1 MEKNQR
7 VRRKDTRADEIIDCA
22 TALFLNAGYENTN
35 FQDIAKAGNM
45 ARSTIYLYFKDKQQ
59 LLRACIQKRFVIN
72 KSLFLSILYEKSDPF
87 KIRMVKLL
95 SRLQEMFEDET
106 SKRFYVMVASLA
118 AKYKDISRIWLE
130 EVLLPMRTDWR
141 ELVSDLDLKDEHKD
155 SLLMVIFSTFF
166 TSCVMSVSFGPEAP
180 LMNFSKYCDLLKVQ
194 LEQGEFKD
202 MAVKLN

>member
-106 SKRFYVMVASLA
+106 SKRFYVMVVSLA

-155 SLLMVIFSTFF
+155 SLLMVIFSR
-166 TSCVMSVSFGPEAP
+166 A
-180 LMNFSKYCDLLKVQ
+180 N
-194 LEQGEFKD
+194 
-202 MAVKLN
+202 A